1 MVMRGRQCAI
11 KNEKGEMVV
20 PHDGT
25 KTKKY
30 HHGTIM
36 VPSFYVSKEKIVNNF
51 VQNVAVSRK
60 P

>member
-1 MVMRGRQCAI
+1 MV
-11 KNEKGEMVV
+11 NHLLNYEKAEMVV